1 MKKLHSIEKGLKYI
15 QSINDVSYFNTL
27 IFNLKHV
34 DSDDR
39 IAHNVILYNGVYY
52 EISSTGKIVMNKGN
66 LEIGKPWGRKAVFPT
81 SFKLGN
87 NSKIVVNGH
96 FKIHEGA
103 SIGIDDNA
111 SLILGSG
118 YTNNRFS
125 ISCFESITIG
135 NDVVISS
142 GVTIRDS
149 DNHTI
154 KDVGF
159 IKTKPIIIGHHV
171 WIGMNAI
178 ILKGVKIGNGAIIA
192 AGAVVNRDVQDN
204 TLVGGV
210 PAKVIR
216 ENVHWE

>member
-1 MKKLHSIEKGLKYI
+1 MKKLENIKKILSYLW
-15 QSINDVSYFNTL
+15 SINDVNYLKTLFFN
-27 IFNLKHV
+27 FKYVN
-34 DSDDR
+34 SDNR
-39 IAHNVILYNGVYY
+39 TTHNVIIYNGVYY
-52 EISSTGKIVMNKGN
+52 EISSTGKIIANTGN

-103 SIGIDDNA
+103 SIGINDNA
-111 SLILGSG
+111 SLFLGRG
-118 YTNNRFS
+118 YANNRFS
-125 ISCFESITIG
+125 LSCFENITIG

-149 DNHTI
+149 DNHVI
-154 KDVGF
+154 KEVGF
-159 IKTKPIIIGHHV
+159 VKTKPIVIGDHV
-171 WIGMNAI
+171 WIGMNVT

-192 AGAVVNRDVQDN
+192 AGAVVNKDVKNN

-210 PAKVIR
+210 PAKILK
-216 ENVHWE
+216 ENI